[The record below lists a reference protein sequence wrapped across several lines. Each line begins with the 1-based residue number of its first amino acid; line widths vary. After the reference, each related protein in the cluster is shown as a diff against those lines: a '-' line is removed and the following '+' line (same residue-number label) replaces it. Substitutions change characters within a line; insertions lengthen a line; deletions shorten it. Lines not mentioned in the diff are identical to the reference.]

1 MKFLA
6 NNFYLVALFLFF
18 NVFLASECIDIWYE
32 SNLSKIK
39 NDFIAIN
46 ARIYPSIK
54 KKNLDSLKIYIDQI
68 NSRIRIE
75 SSKEILLFDKQKS
88 IKLFKEEKQ
97 LYIDE
102 PDSSM
107 FVFLASILN
116 LKNIEPIKN
125 SNFKYRLKLGS
136 NFNKTKLFFSEDCF
150 SLESIYMVVDKV
162 NIIIDNINFEPYDG
176 IDSIDIFEIKGN
188 YSRYDLRQ

>member
-6 NNFYLVALFLFF
+6 NNFYLVTLFLFF
-18 NVFLASECIDIWYE
+18 NVFLASEFIDIWYE
-32 SNLSKIK
+32 SNLDKIK

-46 ARIYPSIK
+46 ARIHPSIK

-88 IKLFKEEKQ
+88 VRLFKEEKQ

-107 FVFLASILN
+107 FIFLTSIFN

-125 SNFKYRLKLGS
+125 SNFKYRLTLDS

-150 SLESIYMVVDKV
+150 SLESIYMVIDKV
-162 NIIIDNINFEPYDG
+162 NIIVDNINFEPYDG
-176 IDSIDIFEIKGN
+176 IDSIDVFEIKGN

>member
-6 NNFYLVALFLFF
+6 NNFYLFTLFLFF

-46 ARIYPSIK
+46 ARIHPSIK

-88 IKLFKEEKQ
+88 VKLFKEEKQ

-107 FVFLASILN
+107 FVFLASIFN

-125 SNFKYRLKLGS
+125 SNFKYRLKSDS

-150 SLESIYMVVDKV
+150 SLESIYMVIEKV
-162 NIIIDNINFEPYDG
+162 NIIIDNINFELYDG